1 MRADWLP
8 AVLRSAGLTVRTVSG
23 WETRGNDSWPLY
35 FKPQG
40 VVWHHTAT
48 GPGLSTAALLSLI
61 IHGRS
66 DLPGPLAQ
74 LVLERDGTFYVVA
87 SGKANHAGRGE
98 WMGLKSNYQVIG
110 IEPANNGTG
119 EPWPQVQ
126 LDAYQRG
133 TRAIIDHLEVSEAWV
148 CGHKEWAPTR
158 KIDPYGL
165 AMNVQ
170 RRIIGGIGDTMIIKP
185 DAHGAYVRPY
195 QQALNSWAL
204 KQSVPDWTPLT
215 EDGIYGPATTAA
227 VSRYQA
233 AAEIAG
239 IVPQPGALDDLTRDL
254 LERFV
259 EA

>member
-8 AVLRSAGLTVRTVSG
+8 AVLGSAGLAVRTVGG
-23 WETRGNDSWPLY
+23 WETRGNDSWPLR
-35 FKPQG
+35 FNPQG

-48 GPGLSTAALLSLI
+48 GPGLSTAGLI
-61 IHGRS
+61 TLIVHGRA

-87 SGKANHAGRGE
+87 SGKANHAGRGG
-98 WMGLKSNYQVIG
+98 WMGLSSNYQVMG
-110 IEPANNGTG
+110 IEPANNGQG
-119 EPWPQVQ
+119 EDWPQVQ

-133 TRAIIDHLEVSEAWV
+133 TKAIIDKLGISEAWI

-165 AMNVQ
+165 AMNIQ
-170 RRIIGGIGDTMIIKP
+170 RLMIGRLGDTMVIKP
-185 DAHGAYVRPY
+185 NARGAYIRPY
-195 QQALNSWAL
+195 QLALNSWAV
-204 KQSVPDWTPLT
+204 KQAVPNWTPLT
-215 EDGIYGPATTAA
+215 VDGDYGPATTAA
-227 VSRYQA
+227 VTRYQS

-254 LERFV
+254 LERYV
-259 EA
+259 ES